1 MYCLSNLHYTV
12 HTTLTDDVVV
22 IKDIL
27 EVTSKK
33 DLKTQKAK
41 KNHIFFQNIF
51 WKCSS
56 LDDQIGIPTSSTRVL
71 WKFFEIIESPTWANG
86 NHEQKHDH
94 QHDNECKHKFMATFL
109 LEPISLPVRFFQGI
123 FKL

>member
-1 MYCLSNLHYTV
+1 MYTTH
-12 HTTLTDDVVV
+12 HTHRRCGTN
-22 IKDIL
+22 KRYFRSY
-27 EVTSKK
+27 SKK
-33 DLKTQKAK
+33 RFKNTKGK
-41 KNHIFFQNIF
+41 KRNFFFLQNIF

-86 NHEQKHDH
+86 NHEQEHDH
-94 QHDNECKHKFMATFL
+94 EHGNECKHKFMATFL
-109 LEPISLPVRFFQGI
+109 LEPISLPVRCFQGI